1 MYGLDVQWFHDC
13 EGPPCTKVIRC
24 YPSRYIEKTYLL
36 LFMYVFA
43 IISCVLSLFEIL
55 SLVYNYVKKRNRKG
69 GDDEN
74 GMTDMPLQRVVD
86 QKFVVFYLHF
96 YSFIRKICTNTLNF
110 NDYFIGFLRALIQY
124 LITIIQQY
132 KKKLYFYI
140 NKKRYS

>member
-36 LFMYVFA
+36 LFMYIFA

-55 SLVYNYVKKRNRKG
+55 SLVYNYVKKRNRKSG
-69 GDDEN
+69 EDEN

-86 QKFVVFYLHF
+86 QKFVVFYL
-96 YSFIRKICTNTLNF
+96 
-110 NDYFIGFLRALIQY
+110 YFVYFLETFVLELIV
-124 LITIIQQY
+124 
-132 KKKLYFYI
+132 
-140 NKKRYS
+140 